1 MTDSVK
7 LWAVRDGRLGSRVG
21 ARRLQGRAGA
31 RVAAFGSLEAALP
44 APAYLAGPPRLGE
57 ELEYV
62 RAAQQTDHLAVADPR
77 HAPDAL
83 ADQQARGL
91 VDAGV
96 LADGDDALA
105 HDVARHLALLRK
117 HIRLGDDADHMPV
130 SRHDGRAC
138 DPFGRK
144 RGRYLIERRV
154 LAERDHV
161 PRHHLFDRDHRCRST
176 VATVSRFPFPPPSPT
191 PPLPFATFPDRYAAS
206 GRAPVG
212 SSAR

>member
-1 MTDSVK
+1 MFKRVSSRMTDAVK
-7 LWAVRDGRLGSRVG
+7 LWAVRDSRLVSRVG
-21 ARRLQGRAGA
+21 ARQVQVRAGGGGG
-31 RVAAFGSLEAALP
+31 AFGSVEAARP
-44 APAYLAGPPRLGE
+44 PPAYLAGPPRLGE

-62 RAAQQTDHLAVADPR
+62 RAAQQTDHLAVADHR

-130 SRHDGRAC
+130 SRHDLRAC
-138 DPFGRK
+138 
-144 RGRYLIERRV
+144 
-154 LAERDHV
+154 H
-161 PRHHLFDRDHRCRST
+161 
-176 VATVSRFPFPPPSPT
+176 
-191 PPLPFATFPDRYAAS
+191 
-206 GRAPVG
+206 PV
-212 SSAR
+212 